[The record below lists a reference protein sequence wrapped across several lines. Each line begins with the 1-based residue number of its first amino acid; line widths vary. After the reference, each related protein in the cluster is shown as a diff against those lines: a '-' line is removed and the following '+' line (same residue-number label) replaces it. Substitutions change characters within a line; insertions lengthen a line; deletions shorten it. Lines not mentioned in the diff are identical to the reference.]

1 MKKKAKSKTKDLEL
15 SYKFRPILEASAI
28 EFEFQE
34 KLTML
39 AIHVPTVG
47 VFVVGKGG
55 PSPSPC
61 WKYPEKMSFKDAVSK
76 TFRRILEEGWQSAK
90 EKKTCCP

>member
-1 MKKKAKSKTKDLEL
+1 MKKAAEKTKDFEL

-34 KLTML
+34 SLTML
-39 AIHVPTVG
+39 AIHLPTVG

-55 PSPSPC
+55 LSPSPC
-61 WKYPEKMSFKDAVSK
+61 WKYPEKTSFKDAISK
-76 TFRRILEEGWQSAK
+76 TFGQILEEAHKAVK
-90 EKKTCCP
+90 EKKA